1 MANRNTNVKNPM
13 SQPSTDS
20 SPALAAVECRLN
32 GKDATLRV
40 PGHWTLADALRETA
54 LLTGLHLGCEH
65 GVCGACTVLLDGE
78 PVRSCLMLAVQ
89 ASGRELR
96 TVEGLAQPDGAL
108 SALQRAFKEHHAVQC
123 GFCTSGLLMTA
134 TALLE
139 RCRDLDEVEIRAELA
154 GNLCRCTGYEGIVAA
169 VLAAAASSRRS

>member
-1 MANRNTNVKNPM
+1 MRV
-13 SQPSTDS
+13 
-20 SPALAAVECRLN
+20 ALKIN
-32 GKDATLRV
+32 GTPHEAEAEPRTLLSDFIRHGV
-40 PGHWTLADALRETA
+40 G
-54 LLTGLHLGCEH
+54 LTGTRVGCEQ
-65 GVCGACTVLLDGE
+65 GACGAYTVLLDGE

-134 TALLE
+134 TALL
-139 RCRDLDEVEIRAELA
+139 
-154 GNLCRCTGYEGIVAA
+154 
-169 VLAAAASSRRS
+169 